1 LNPNIGLEI
10 KTTHSDNEQQE
21 QAALHLQKSRS
32 AMVEPLLYLCFAL
45 VAFLLYSNTFQN
57 PYIFD
62 DWHHIEVNPHIQI
75 TSLSWDAILGAGF
88 DSPLRFRPVAY
99 ITLALNYYF
108 HGLDLAGYHLVNILI
123 HLAAGIFLYMFLRIT
138 LSLQQGRQHLEHAVW
153 LPFAAAMIWLVHP
166 LHVQSVSYII
176 QRMNSLAAMF
186 YILSMLLYVKAR
198 LARGMGKQS
207 VLF

>member
-62 DWHHIEVNPHIQI
+62 D
-75 TSLSWDAILGAGF
+75 
-88 DSPLRFRPVAY
+88 
-99 ITLALNYYF
+99 
-108 HGLDLAGYHLVNILI
+108 
-123 HLAAGIFLYMFLRIT
+123 
-138 LSLQQGRQHLEHAVW
+138 
-153 LPFAAAMIWLVHP
+153 
-166 LHVQSVSYII
+166 
-176 QRMNSLAAMF
+176 
-186 YILSMLLYVKAR
+186 
-198 LARGMGKQS
+198 
-207 VLF
+207 

>member
-1 LNPNIGLEI
+1 
-10 KTTHSDNEQQE
+10 
-21 QAALHLQKSRS
+21 
-32 AMVEPLLYLCFAL
+32 MVEPLLYLCFAL

-153 LPFAAAMIWLVHP
+153 LPFAAAMIWP
-166 LHVQSVSYII
+166 GAS
-176 QRMNSLAAMF
+176 AARTVG
-186 YILSMLLYVKAR
+186 LLYYPKNEQPGGNVLYSFHAVICQSPPCQ
-198 LARGMGKQS
+198 GDGKTIRS
-207 VLF
+207 FLKLLMFRVPGAGIKRICGNPAFFYTAL

>member
-1 LNPNIGLEI
+1 
-10 KTTHSDNEQQE
+10 
-21 QAALHLQKSRS
+21 
-32 AMVEPLLYLCFAL
+32 
-45 VAFLLYSNTFQN
+45 
-57 PYIFD
+57 
-62 DWHHIEVNPHIQI
+62 
-75 TSLSWDAILGAGF
+75 
-88 DSPLRFRPVAY
+88 VAY

-176 QRMNSLAAMF
+176 QKMNSLAAMF